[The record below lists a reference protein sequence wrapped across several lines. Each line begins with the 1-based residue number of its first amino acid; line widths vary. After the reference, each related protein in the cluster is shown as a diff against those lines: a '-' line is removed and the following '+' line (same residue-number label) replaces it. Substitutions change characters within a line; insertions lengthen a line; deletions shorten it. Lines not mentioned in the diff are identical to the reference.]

1 MRVQNVVPIL
11 LFNIYYLISDPASS
25 RITMHPV
32 ISRFIFLLFSLAI
45 STAQAD
51 VLIMKNGDRLTGE
64 VVNETDGLLK
74 FKTSYAGI
82 LSIKWEGVSEIKSDE
97 PMILLLEGD
106 DVLTGQVVKN
116 TGEMIQVGN
125 DDPSSVTELTK
136 ESVNEINPENWLLG
150 HGYKL
155 SGLVNVSLEF
165 DRGNNVN
172 DEIDLDGHLEY
183 RRLFHRATLFGQYED
198 KTTEDVTTKLKWV
211 VAASYDFFPRNEWS
225 YVFDAQ
231 DWFIGLGLNLKKD
244 EFADLN
250 LRTRLGPHI
259 GYQFYDS
266 KPLNLF
272 IQGGF
277 EAVKEDYADGTE
289 NKYWATAWRLKFDKF
304 LYKEKLQFYFISDGL
319 YGFAKPNKVI
329 LEDWIGF
336 RIPLKAGFIASI
348 EAEFDYDSQPAEDAE
363 KLSTTYR
370 FKLGYKF

>member
-1 MRVQNVVPIL
+1 MV
-11 LFNIYYLISDPASS
+11 
-25 RITMHPV
+25 
-32 ISRFIFLLFSLAI
+32 
-45 STAQAD
+45 QAD
-51 VLIMKNGDRLTGE
+51 VLILKNGDRITGE
-64 VVNETDGLLK
+64 VINETDGVLK

-82 LSIKWEGVSEIKSDE
+82 LSINWADVSEIKSAE

-125 DDPSSVTELTK
+125 EDSRTEKELTK
-136 ESVNEINPENWLLG
+136 ESVKEINPESWLLG

-172 DEIDLDGHLEY
+172 DEIDLDGRLEY
-183 RRLFHRATLFGQYED
+183 RRLFHRATLFGQYEE

-231 DWFIGLGLNLKKD
+231 DWFVGLGLNLKKD
-244 EFADLN
+244 EFADLD
-250 LRTRLGPHI
+250 LRARLGPHV

-266 KPLNLF
+266 KPLSLF
-272 IQGGF
+272 LQGGI
-277 EAVKEDYADGTE
+277 EAVKEDYADGAVS
-289 NKYWATAWRLKFDKF
+289 KYWATTWRLKFDKYI
-304 LYKEKLQFYFISDGL
+304 YKERLQFYFISNGL
-319 YGFAKPNKVI
+319 YGLAEPNKIV

-336 RIPLKAGFIASI
+336 RIPLRAGFIASI
-348 EAEFDYDSQPAEDAE
+348 ETELDYDSHPAEDAE

>member
-1 MRVQNVVPIL
+1 M
-11 LFNIYYLISDPASS
+11 Y
-25 RITMHPV
+25 PV
-32 ISRFIFLLFSLAI
+32 ISRFIFVLLCLSI
-45 STAQAD
+45 TMAQAD
-51 VLIMKNGDRLTGE
+51 VLILKNGDRITGE
-64 VVNETDGLLK
+64 VINETSGVLK
-74 FKTSYAGI
+74 FKTSYAGT
-82 LSIKWEGVSEIKSDE
+82 LSINWSDVSEIKSAE

-116 TGEMIQVGN
+116 IGEMIQVGN
-125 DDPSSVTELTK
+125 EDPSSVTELTK
-136 ESVNEINPENWLLG
+136 ESVNEINPESWLLG

-172 DEIDLDGHLEY
+172 DDIDLDGRLEY
-183 RRLFHRATLFGQYED
+183 RRLFHRATLFGQYEE

-304 LYKEKLQFYFISDGL
+304 IYKENLQFYFISDGL

-348 EAEFDYDSQPAEDAE
+348 EAEIDYDSQPAEDAE
-363 KLSTTYR
+363 KLSSTYR